1 MSEETA
7 RIVVISV
14 GLAGGLVWLVSV
26 VLAWRM
32 LRGGSDGDEAS
43 VLGVAVDGSPERI
56 SERIA
61 SFIADRGSA
70 GIIPIRIDSADE
82 KSVRFRTASGASLI
96 PFTRD
101 MHGEFQLGLST
112 RGRTSVR
119 LVVDQGARR
128 RAARVALAVCLLAGL
143 PVLVGLTAALLE
155 WVVPSQIP
163 GVRGQ
168 CFQSMQAV
176 HALWPP
182 FLILHLGRRGQRM
195 VEESLR
201 LVVDRLR
208 YGGKDAPRGE

>member
-1 MSEETA
+1 MTEEAA
-7 RIVVISV
+7 RIVVLAV
-14 GLAGGLVWLVSV
+14 GGVGSIVWLVSV
-26 VLAWRM
+26 VLAWRT
-32 LRGGSDGDEAS
+32 LRSGTNVEEVA
-43 VLGVAVDGSPERI
+43 VLGVAVDGNPDRI

-61 SFIADRGSA
+61 LYIVDRGSA
-70 GIIPIRIDSADE
+70 GIIPIRIESADG
-82 KSVRFRTASGASLI
+82 KCVRFSTAAGMSLI

-112 RGRTSVR
+112 RGRTSIR

-128 RAARVALAVCLLAGL
+128 RSARVALAVCLLAGL
-143 PVLVGLTAALLE
+143 PVLVGVTAALLN
-155 WVVPSQIP
+155 WVVPSSVP

-168 CFQSMQAV
+168 AFQSLQVV

-201 LVVDRLR
+201 QVVDRLR
-208 YGGKDAPRGE
+208 FGGEEKAK